1 MHGRQHSHTHA
12 EPAPITQ
19 GRTIRWASH
28 YDFVV
33 KLLTLG
39 RENALRNQTLRVAAI
54 SRGET
59 VLDVGCGTGT
69 LALLAKAESGD
80 QGKVYGIDASL
91 EMIAV
96 AQQKS
101 LQQKCAVDF
110 QTGVIEAL
118 PFTDN
123 TFNVVLSSLMFHHL
137 PPDLKQHGLAE
148 IYRVL
153 KPGGR
158 LLVVDMKRP
167 TTVIQRLGI
176 MTLAHHGQTSDVH
189 DLLPIMEKIG
199 YERVQT
205 GSMSWRV
212 LGFVQGNRPK

>member
-1 MHGRQHSHTHA
+1 MHGRQHSHTHI
-12 EPAPITQ
+12 ETAPITQ

-28 YDFVV
+28 YDLVV

-39 RENALRNQTLRVAAI
+39 RESTLRSQTIRQAAI
-54 SRGET
+54 SRGQT

-69 LALLAKAESGD
+69 LALLAKAEVGD
-80 QGKVYGIDASL
+80 LGRVNGIDASP

-96 AQQKS
+96 AQQKAH
-101 LQQKCAVDF
+101 QQKREVDF

-118 PFTDN
+118 PFADG
-123 TFNVVLSSLMFHHL
+123 TFDVVLSSLMFHHL
-137 PPDLKQHGLAE
+137 PPDLKQRGLAE

-158 LLVVDMKRP
+158 VLIVDMTRP
-167 TTVIQRLGI
+167 TTLPQRLT
-176 MTLAHHGQTSDVH
+176 MTALVHHGQTSDVH
-189 DLLPIMEKIG
+189 DLLPLMEKIG

-212 LGFVQGNRPK
+212 LGFVQGNRAS